1 MISISKHHNA
11 SPDSWIKLESGVY
24 AVIAQDF
31 LIWYGESSALV
42 QIYSAMVREGNFH
55 VLLCRLCVFQDP
67 PQISFCMRCV
77 LISWTPQH
85 PWTVTVSAVYCSL
98 LEFCYFWV
106 KSRAERAGVAARR
119 TVAVFAVSCSIL
131 QFCYFLV
138 EPRAYRAGVAGSCTS
153 FFIGHTSSFHTWGWS
168 CKYSNPGER
177 SCASKWHVL
186 GVSFFLHSYH
196 EYNSRL
202 FTYLTCFWHVMWN
215 FWYYEEEHD
224 FRCPS

>member
-67 PQISFCMRCV
+67 PQISFCMCCV
-77 LISWTPQH
+77 LISWPPQH

-106 KSRAERAGVAARR
+106 KSRAKRAGVAARR

-138 EPRAYRAGVAGSCTS
+138 KSRAYRAGVAGSCTS

-177 SCASKWHVL
+177 SCASKRHVL

-215 FWYYEEEHD
+215 LRYYEEEHD

>member
-11 SPDSWIKLESGVY
+11 STDSWIKLESGVY

-77 LISWTPQH
+77 LISWPPQH

-106 KSRAERAGVAARR
+106 KSRAKRAGVAARR

-138 EPRAYRAGVAGSCTS
+138 KR
-153 FFIGHTSSFHTWGWS
+153 
-168 CKYSNPGER
+168 
-177 SCASKWHVL
+177 VL
-186 GVSFFLHSYH
+186 TVQVLLAAAHLFLSDIR
-196 EYNSRL
+196 RL
-202 FTYLTCFWHVMWN
+202 FIHEIEVASTVTQGKDLAQAKGMFW
-215 FWYYEEEHD
+215 E
-224 FRCPS
+224 FRCFSAFLSCVEL

>member
-11 SPDSWIKLESGVY
+11 SADSWVKLESGVY

-67 PQISFCMRCV
+67 PQISFCMCCV
-77 LISWTPQH
+77 LISWPPSIHGLLQ
-85 PWTVTVSAVYCSL
+85 SLQSIAVYWSFVIFGLSHVPNVQVLLHDGLLQSL
-98 LEFCYFWV
+98 QSL
-106 KSRAERAGVAARR
+106 
-119 TVAVFAVSCSIL
+119 AVFCSFAIFWWSRVL
-131 QFCYFLV
+131 TVQVLL
-138 EPRAYRAGVAGSCTS
+138 AAAHL
-153 FFIGHTSSFHTWGWS
+153 FFIGHTSSFYIWDWS

-177 SCASKWHVL
+177 SCASKRHVL

-196 EYNSRL
+196 A
-202 FTYLTCFWHVMWN
+202 
-215 FWYYEEEHD
+215 
-224 FRCPS
+224 

>member
-67 PQISFCMRCV
+67 PQISFCMCCV
-77 LISWTPQH
+77 LISWPPQH

-106 KSRAERAGVAARR
+106 KSRAKRAGVAARR

-138 EPRAYRAGVAGSCTS
+138 KSRAYRAGVAGSCTS
-153 FFIGHTSSFHTWGWS
+153 FFYRTYVVF
-168 CKYSNPGER
+168 
-177 SCASKWHVL
+177 
-186 GVSFFLHSYH
+186 SYMK
-196 EYNSRL
+196 L
-202 FTYLTCFWHVMWN
+202 KLQVQ
-215 FWYYEEEHD
+215 
-224 FRCPS
+224 